1 MDANA
6 TLFERTRAA
15 LWGVAVGDAF
25 GKMTEGYWP
34 NQVGLRYGGHL
45 DEFRMPIPASPDR
58 VGYWSFAEV
67 TDDTTFT
74 VLTAESIIENERVDE
89 KDLVNRIAAKPI
101 KGWPGWEQFDPQHAL
116 AGANTRTGNGAPMR
130 ASPFGIINTTERLG
144 ELCRDVYAGC
154 RCTHNSQS
162 AIGGACAVAACL
174 SAVLEGME
182 KVSALCVASE
192 AARIGEK
199 LGIDDFL
206 PHLSRRIEWILN
218 VYVPAGNSKQSG
230 LNPGFAAWEGATYAL
245 YLFAKHESA
254 KDGIIDAANQGGD
267 ADSIASMTGCLL
279 AAYRPETLPSE
290 WIDIVRKKNT
300 LDMETLSEQLT
311 KLRFRR

>member
-6 TLFERTRAA
+6 TLLERTRAA

-199 LGIDDFL
+199 LGVDDFL

-218 VYVPAGNSKQSG
+218 IYVPTGNSKQSG

-245 YLFAKHESA
+245 YLFAKHDSA

-267 ADSIASMTGCLL
+267 ADSIASMAGCLL
-279 AAYRPETLPSE
+279 AAHRPETLPSE

-300 LDMETLSEQLT
+300 LDMETLSERLT